1 VQHFCIYVEDITVE
15 FIQDVKTHSILF
27 EAHLRRWRLWLSE
40 SDPVAVMFYLRWSSV
55 LHNIDHEQDHAL
67 GR

>member
-1 VQHFCIYVEDITVE
+1 MQHYCIYVEDITRE
-15 FIQDVKTHSILF
+15 FIQDVKTNNILF

-40 SDPVAVMFYLRWSSV
+40 SDPVHVMFYLRWSLV

-67 GR
+67 GL